1 MTSFRKRTVQ
11 KPIRGT
17 RTSPHTA
24 QVITSSGNPYL
35 DVVLAKYFLA
45 EGVLSKQEIFLGSLD
60 DLPAE
65 MLRRL
70 PKPLTELETEVEQQE
85 EQQAQAQGGAGAG
98 GSENGLRI
106 AWRYNDLPLHA
117 TAKIGHHF
125 NLMEQMDSMMLY
137 YANTTMWDDN
147 YKGLDP
153 VVLFE
158 SSSPTPTSLEQQPS
172 FVAGTKKN
180 LCRVCLTSL
189 GSPLWYDEH
198 FGEDLIKFLTL
209 LMASV
214 RNCNSVCLITMPMH
228 LIAKYDASLVPKIR
242 QLSFAGS
249 ERETHP
255 AFKEYSGLLHLH
267 KMSALNTLAVHMPD
281 TTDLAFKLRRKKF
294 VIEKFHLP
302 PELQESSTAAAAK
315 PDSCISDVEEWL
327 YGEEAEDDVLMQR
340 AQKFWSL
347 AMCKQDIGYQE
358 SQLQLLRDLSGV
370 IRSMRDENQASYSNT
385 HDNWANIIGISPASA
400 YLSTY
405 LLTLTIPGA
414 KSYGIFDED
423 VIEQVL
429 KIFKL
434 LELNGNKSVR
444 ANTIWMFFLT
454 ICDDLKL
461 VFRYVHFK
469 EHLKPRDRIIRCLME
484 KQVIF
489 GLLLASVLVCIAGQ
503 DEEDYQ
509 EPPTVLIA
517 LLVRNKAHTLPM
529 FLSYLDQQD
538 YPKQRIA
545 FWLRCDHSN
554 DDSIDILRNW
564 LDNSA
569 DLYQSVK
576 YVFEPQDR
584 SYLNES
590 SPYEW
595 PASRFKHLIA
605 MKEEAFQYGREI
617 WADFMFFLDADDYYY
632 RRTDEYKEI
641 YHVKKQGSFP
651 VPMVHT
657 AVLVNMNHRVV
668 RRNLTFDKSRLLEMQ
683 RSRQQEPLYEG
694 PADDII
700 LVNLRALMVND
711 LGGVPPLLD
720 YYKHLAKK
728 PEKSKLSL
736 DRIFM
741 INLKRRPER
750 REKMEQLFEEL
761 GIEAEYFPAEL
772 TTERLQ
778 EMGVRFLPGY
788 EDPYHHRAMTMG
800 EIGCFLSHYS
810 IWVMMVRKGL
820 KEVLILEDDIRFEP
834 YFRQNAV
841 RFLNQAR
848 SARLKEESEP
858 FVANADNLVHA
869 GYSYWTLGYVLSL
882 QGALKLLAAKPLE
895 KLIPVDE
902 FLPLMFDRHPNKTWS
917 EAFPKRNL
925 VALRDSSYISDTEDS
940 QQINVDTS
948 EEGEARLKS
957 DREQVFDQAEECTL
971 DKQLKLGESLPK
983 SHQELVEFLA
993 RAAANVVPTSP
1004 PPPMIISKCSA
1015 AGGFDDSHLFVVMSV
1030 EDLLASRRADRRRT
1044 FPAPWIRIT
1053 PNIFWN
1059 CNTNEHNGDVYET
1072 LHLIMRQ
1079 TFPMHVYTDSP
1090 HSIGAGRRGEAMKN
1104 GEHISDWFIQ
1114 LIDKY
1119 PDILIRILHFYIECV
1134 VTNPIRAWK
1143 NNDEKV
1149 AIGYAAKYDRILYA
1163 KCNKSCADF
1172 VLDAVKADDAVG
1184 IQTRAL
1190 DLIEK
1195 ILMQQ
1200 SEVEW
1205 SIFRYDVSKVP
1216 REVILLKEA
1225 CQVLILALKQ
1235 GSPMTTKILD
1245 ECIRFVQFEDAN
1257 VESLKEPS
1265 VEQNELRFEKPGIVQ
1280 YAFSFEGHE
1289 ELEAEVKN
1297 VPQTVLV
1304 LVNPLIIYNTN
1315 FVRETSLLAVD
1326 RLASVR
1332 KSALDTIETLLEA
1345 YSNCFALICVYCRI
1359 WACLMSDVDAAL
1371 QKVALLSFDRMVL
1384 KNIQPLEYSNEAKHF
1399 MPWRIIS
1406 TLLMTQ
1412 PRSYLQER
1420 FSVLLE
1426 GETIVTPTLVNTI
1439 ISHLSTS
1446 MATDAWGLLLLLSSR
1461 ITNNMDALIGIF
1473 NGLSSYNMK
1482 SNQFLAL
1489 QLIIGCL
1496 GNFSKPALNHAVNL
1510 LNQIHH
1516 LSASQDPA
1524 TAAETP
1530 DWQLSLLGDLARGI
1544 LSSAQNFQ
1552 NEHTRLQC
1560 LLGAYTEIIVMLP
1573 MDVDERILRIV
1584 IDKLNE
1590 SEFDTDNE
1598 RMTNWMIVIAGRL
1611 CLRDYKLA
1619 KNVSKLYSTIL
1630 TKNDRPQ
1637 IINTTMIALND
1648 LGQKHPTILEINFQ
1662 DIAVRTFRCV
1672 KDVMLS
1678 GNIKLKGPILISML
1692 AGLLDDSAEVAREAD
1707 SFFIRYRRLYDKKLF
1722 AHCLKECPFDL
1733 NGLAYL
1739 RGPEM
1744 AKSRRLLYNHIVA
1757 SVDEYTLLLHFGQLK
1772 KLADHTKKKVFVSTP
1787 GSLTVVQ
1794 DILFIMRRIC
1804 FHTKGN
1810 NKDTTDEGAEES
1822 VEAPSPPPRPAA
1834 GEAPAPTRERGRKA
1848 QSFEEPSVMNSELRH
1863 SFESFCRAL
1872 AMRFPKLIA
1881 FAQPAQFWHKY
1892 RSTRTQKG
1900 GKRKRRRADE
1910 DAEDDSDEDQQLDS
1924 DSDNEM
1930 PLDRHKSTPVV
1941 SHMPQRKTSC
1951 DMLVTELIF
1960 QPPDW

>member
-1 MTSFRKRTVQ
+1 MSELNR
-11 KPIRGT
+11 
-17 RTSPHTA
+17 
-24 QVITSSGNPYL
+24 
-35 DVVLAKYFLA
+35 
-45 EGVLSKQEIFLGSLD
+45 IFG
-60 DLPAE
+60 DLKVYYVP
-65 MLRRL
+65 
-70 PKPLTELETEVEQQE
+70 
-85 EQQAQAQGGAGAG
+85 
-98 GSENGLRI
+98 
-106 AWRYNDLPLHA
+106 DL
-117 TAKIGHHF
+117 
-125 NLMEQMDSMMLY
+125 Q
-137 YANTTMWDDN
+137 W
-147 YKGLDP
+147 
-153 VVLFE
+153 V
-158 SSSPTPTSLEQQPS
+158 
-172 FVAGTKKN
+172 
-180 LCRVCLTSL
+180 
-189 GSPLWYDEH
+189 
-198 FGEDLIKFLTL
+198 
-209 LMASV
+209 
-214 RNCNSVCLITMPMH
+214 
-228 LIAKYDASLVPKIR
+228 
-242 QLSFAGS
+242 
-249 ERETHP
+249 
-255 AFKEYSGLLHLH
+255 
-267 KMSALNTLAVHMPD
+267 
-281 TTDLAFKLRRKKF
+281 
-294 VIEKFHLP
+294 
-302 PELQESSTAAAAK
+302 
-315 PDSCISDVEEWL
+315 DVEEWL

-400 YLSTY
+400 YLSYIYSLVSLAIPPEHVQQAAPQVLNENLNLQLSLNAVSTY

-484 KQVIF
+484 VLYMNFKVGYQNSCAPALHAKCFDIF
-489 GLLLASVLVCIAGQ
+489 GEIA
-503 DEEDYQ
+503 
-509 EPPTVLIA
+509 
-517 LLVRNKAHTLPM
+517 
-529 FLSYLDQQD
+529 
-538 YPKQRIA
+538 
-545 FWLRCDHSN
+545 
-554 DDSIDILRNW
+554 
-564 LDNSA
+564 
-569 DLYQSVK
+569 
-576 YVFEPQDR
+576 
-584 SYLNES
+584 
-590 SPYEW
+590 
-595 PASRFKHLIA
+595 
-605 MKEEAFQYGREI
+605 
-617 WADFMFFLDADDYYY
+617 
-632 RRTDEYKEI
+632 
-641 YHVKKQGSFP
+641 
-651 VPMVHT
+651 
-657 AVLVNMNHRVV
+657 
-668 RRNLTFDKSRLLEMQ
+668 
-683 RSRQQEPLYEG
+683 
-694 PADDII
+694 
-700 LVNLRALMVND
+700 
-711 LGGVPPLLD
+711 
-720 YYKHLAKK
+720 
-728 PEKSKLSL
+728 
-736 DRIFM
+736 
-741 INLKRRPER
+741 
-750 REKMEQLFEEL
+750 
-761 GIEAEYFPAEL
+761 
-772 TTERLQ
+772 
-778 EMGVRFLPGY
+778 
-788 EDPYHHRAMTMG
+788 
-800 EIGCFLSHYS
+800 
-810 IWVMMVRKGL
+810 
-820 KEVLILEDDIRFEP
+820 
-834 YFRQNAV
+834 
-841 RFLNQAR
+841 
-848 SARLKEESEP
+848 
-858 FVANADNLVHA
+858 
-869 GYSYWTLGYVLSL
+869 
-882 QGALKLLAAKPLE
+882 
-895 KLIPVDE
+895 
-902 FLPLMFDRHPNKTWS
+902 
-917 EAFPKRNL
+917 
-925 VALRDSSYISDTEDS
+925 
-940 QQINVDTS
+940 
-948 EEGEARLKS
+948 
-957 DREQVFDQAEECTL
+957 
-971 DKQLKLGESLPK
+971 
-983 SHQELVEFLA
+983 
-993 RAAANVVPTSP
+993 
-1004 PPPMIISKCSA
+1004 
-1015 AGGFDDSHLFVVMSV
+1015 
-1030 EDLLASRRADRRRT
+1030 
-1044 FPAPWIRIT
+1044 
-1053 PNIFWN
+1053 
-1059 CNTNEHNGDVYET
+1059 NEHNGDVYET

-1216 REVILLKEA
+1216 REVILLKEVMRSLNDRTFTVRRKA

-1297 VPQTVLV
+1297 VPQTVYQRFLVADNGLARTAGIALLERLV

-1496 GNFSKPALNHAVNL
+1496 GNFSKPALNQLFQRLLNALRTGSIWLGLISSAVNL

-1584 IDKLNE
+1584 IEYLTVCSKLNE

-1662 DIAVRTFRCV
+1662 DIASKLHSKFAMTRVRTFRCV

-1739 RGPEM
+1739 RGDMPNDNYKSPLEGPEM

-1848 QSFEEPSVMNSELRH
+1848 QSFEEPLKQLEQNLRYVEESYQHLKSVMNSELRH